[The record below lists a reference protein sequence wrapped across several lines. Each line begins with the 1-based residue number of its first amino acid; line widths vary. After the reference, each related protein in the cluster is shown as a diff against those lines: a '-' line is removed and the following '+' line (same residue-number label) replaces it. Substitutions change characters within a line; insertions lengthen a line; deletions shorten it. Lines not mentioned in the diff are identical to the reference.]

1 MLPGRAPPLHRA
13 RRDAPRRADRDFVE
27 LLQEL
32 RVTRTGVQILFA
44 FLPSPA
50 FTSRF
55 EDLDAVQRVICV
67 SAVLAAAVL
76 APPSSTAATPSDG
89 RQGREGRQRTVRRR
103 RGARTRWTCRS
114 GFRRV

>member
-1 MLPGRAPPLHRA
+1 MTRAHVHTPVLPGRAPPLHHA

-55 EDLDAVQRVICV
+55 EISTRSNAS
-67 SAVLAAAVL
+67 SASAPCLL
-76 APPSSTAATPSDG
+76 PRSWPPPSSPL
-89 RQGREGRQRTVRRR
+89 RRR
-103 RGARTRWTCRS
+103 RTAVRAARGGS
-114 GFRRV
+114 AP